1 MTMIAPAVPTAVG
14 LQDVSM
20 TYPARAGAPVTALE
34 GVDLYVGRNE
44 FVTLVG
50 PSGCG
55 KSTVL
60 KIVAGLVAPSHG
72 DVTLDEEQVL
82 HPSSD
87 VGLVFQQPVLLPW
100 RSVMQNITLPL
111 EVLGTGNAASRKARA
126 RELLDLVGLSA
137 YADHHPSE
145 LSGGMQQ
152 RVSIARALAHDP
164 SVLLM
169 DEPFGALD
177 ALTRDQM
184 TMELMRIWTQASK
197 TVLFVT
203 HSVPEAVLLA
213 DRVVVMTPSPGR
225 IERIVP
231 IDLPRPRG
239 NAQINT
245 PEFGT
250 YVQFVRSLL
259 NADSTAH

>member
-1 MTMIAPAVPTAVG
+1 MTMTLTASAVDLV
-14 LQDVSM
+14 DVSM
-20 TYPARAGAPVTALE
+20 TYPARAGKPVTALS
-34 GVDLYVGRNE
+34 GVDLTVARNE

-60 KIVAGLVAPSHG
+60 KIVSGLIAPSHG
-72 DVTLDEEQVL
+72 DVLLDESQVL

-100 RSVMQNITLPL
+100 RSVMQNVTLPL
-111 EVLGTGNAASRKARA
+111 EVLGQGNAASRKARA
-126 RELLDLVGLSA
+126 RELLDLVGLTA
-137 YADHHPSE
+137 YGDHHPGE

-152 RVSIARALAHDP
+152 RVSIARALVHDP

-184 TMELMRIWTQASK
+184 TMELLRIWTQASK

-225 IERIVP
+225 IEEIIP
-231 IDLPRPRG
+231 IELPRPRD
-239 NAQINT
+239 NT
-245 PEFGT
+245 LISTPAFGD
-250 YVQFVRSLL
+250 YVRRVRTLL

>member
-1 MTMIAPAVPTAVG
+1 MTTTTVESTVT
-14 LQDVSM
+14 LSDLSM
-20 TYPARAGAPVTALE
+20 TYPARSGNPVTALRDVQLE
-34 GVDLYVGRNE
+34 VQRNE
-44 FVTLVG
+44 FITLVG

-60 KIVAGLVAPSHG
+60 KIVAGLIAPSHG
-72 DVTLDEEQVL
+72 DVLLDAQQVL
-82 HPSSD
+82 EPSSD

-100 RSVMQNITLPL
+100 RSVIQNITLPL
-111 EVLGTGNAASRKARA
+111 EVLGRGSAIARRERA

-137 YADHHPSE
+137 YADHHPGE

-184 TMELMRIWTQASK
+184 TMELLRIWTQHSK

-225 IERIVP
+225 IEEIVP
-231 IDLPRPRG
+231 IDLPRPRD

-245 PEFGT
+245 PEFGA
-250 YVQFVRSLL
+250 YVQRVRGLL